1 MLGIMSDEEKVK
13 LSELLFDLNR
23 QVKAKIIRLKKENP
37 LVVDYLDLEAEK
49 LEKQLR
55 NMLSVSPIT
64 AEDEAMV
71 FFNHNRVSKNL
82 SEIEHGSFPYLW
94 DEKLY
99 KLMKKAMDSDLG
111 ITNHWVK
118 VLLASNLLELSLNQ
132 ALINKK
138 PELFDKLRKEHA
150 NILRKTEEVNKIL
163 EGGKLKRSDIHFI
176 NSHRVD
182 ADHPVPEFI
191 NELDPEDVKELISKV
206 DECITCLQ
214 PLLQSKENDEY
225 NEEDYLKGKYKTGK
239 ASKKTRDLY
248 FKIKSRILEN
258 FQDLEARQKKAY
270 VGFYYKDSHTCVC
283 TLDVAKS
290 KIKLAYATTIAKKI
304 LSSSTFIR
312 NVENIGIYGV
322 GHYQSEIKNEADFEK
337 ALSYIKIVYDYKIE
351 N

>member
-1 MLGIMSDEEKVK
+1 MSNEEKIELGSLLHK
-13 LSELLFDLNR
+13 LKQQFWDEML
-23 QVKAKIIRLKKENP
+23 KMKKEFP
-37 LVVDYLDLEAEK
+37 LLADYLDLELNE
-49 LEKQLR
+49 LVKQYEEIHKR
-55 NMLSVSPIT
+55 SPVKS
-64 AEDEAMV
+64 EDEGMLY
-71 FFNHNRVSKNL
+71 FNYRRIEKDLSK
-82 SEIEHGSFPYLW
+82 IKHGSFPYLW

-99 KLMKKAMDSDLG
+99 NLMKKAMDSDLG

-150 NILRKTEEVNKIL
+150 NIVRKTEEVNKIL
-163 EGGKLKRSDIHFI
+163 EGGKLKRSDVHFI

-182 ADHPVPEFI
+182 ADHPIPEFI
-191 NELDPEDVKELISKV
+191 NELEPEDAKELISKV

-214 PLLQSKENDEY
+214 PLLQSKENDGY
-225 NEEDYLKGKYKTGK
+225 DEEDYLNGKYKTGK

-270 VGFYYKDSHTCVC
+270 VGFYYKDSNTCVC

-290 KIKLAYATTIAKKI
+290 KIKLAYAITIKKKI
-304 LSSSTFIR
+304 LSPSTFIR

-322 GHYQSEIKNEADFEK
+322 GHYQSEIKNENDIEK
-337 ALSYIKIVYDYKIE
+337 ALPFIKKVYDYKIE